1 MALSSREL
9 YLILRAKNEAT
20 GALNAMSRDLDKA
33 RSSAALMGAEST
45 RAHLMAEQAAAR
57 NAKAHAEYALRQLE
71 SERATAQQAVATEQA
86 TQRMLGWN
94 TAQLQG
100 QKAAQQNQLAI
111 TEQAQA
117 MDRNAVAALQNAKA
131 HNMVQIEQA
140 RSVQGAG
147 QHVLALRQQNT
158 ALQEQIVN
166 IRDGITARQ
175 NEVNSQRA
183 QIDATQQQINTSKQ
197 HQQVAAQNLLVA
209 QNAARAYDDQIRS
222 QRDVVSGMR
231 LDIAERQ
238 NQINAVNREMDA
250 IRQSNATREIQNQ
263 RLRDTG
269 RSMMDA
275 GTAMTAGGALVLAG
289 VYQLTQA
296 AVDYEKQT
304 AMTMTQVR
312 GTGTTLKE
320 LGDIGLDVARNFG
333 VSFDDIQA
341 ALWDIFSSTNAT
353 VPQATTLLNNFAKA
367 AVAGSTDIK
376 TAGTT
381 VIGVLNAWNR
391 PMSDTTAIL
400 DAQFKV
406 IQLGKISYEELNKT
420 VGRSIPSAV
429 HAGQS
434 FEELGGMIAFMTSRS
449 ATAAQA
455 VTSAGRAMDLFA
467 NPKVGERLQA
477 MGISARDASGNFR
490 PLSDVVVELQQ
501 KLSKLDPET
510 RAKEIDALFKGS
522 GNNIQAR
529 RFWDLVLA
537 SDEGAKS
544 FKSMVEQ
551 VQNSGGSLETAYGTM
566 ADTIAVR
573 NEKMKNNWKA
583 LAITLGTE
591 LFPAI
596 EDISNGLIKMAEGFE
611 RLSPGQK
618 EFLAWAVVIG
628 AVLSVAAGFTL
639 LFVGAL
645 SLVAGVIG
653 VGVGALTLIV
663 GAVFAFIAAWVYAYN
678 TVGWF
683 HDAVNWWFSH
693 LWGVIVWFVTGWV
706 GAIANLIEA
715 FKNWG
720 KAFADT
726 LSGIGNSLSTF
737 WAWFTTGWAANFN
750 AVQSQIAAFWAWVQ
764 NAWNVAVNT
773 VKTVMQGFWAWLQVS
788 ASGPLGALQGV
799 LSSFWSWFT
808 SGWGNVFNSARSVIS
823 AFWAWVQV
831 AFSSAVGQLRNLVTS
846 FWSWFTSG
854 WSNTFNSARTVV
866 QAFWAWATAN
876 FSSSIN
882 TIRSALSSFWS
893 WFTSGWS
900 QVFAS
905 ARNAVASGANA
916 ILSVIQSLI
925 SGIRGAFNGLIGQAF
940 GIGANIINGVRNGV
954 IAAAGG
960 LAAAAAAVVSNAL
973 AAARAAVGINSPS
986 KDFALKVGVPISQ
999 GMAKGVMDAGGLLN
1013 KAVSRVTRNSMYSAA
1028 SAANLLGMAQSGA
1041 MSQLRQVTQTPR
1053 DSSGLAPVGGFSGGG
1068 GGGGVTVNV
1077 YTNEIDPR
1085 RNAMMLGMEL
1095 EKAIG

>member
-1 MALSSREL
+1 VALSSREL

-20 GALNAMSRDLDKA
+20 GALNAMSRDLDRA
-33 RSSAALMGAEST
+33 RSSAALMGVESQK
-45 RAHLMAEQAAAR
+45 AHLMAEQAAAR

-100 QKAAQQNQLAI
+100 QKAAQQTQLAI
-111 TEQAQA
+111 LDQAQA
-117 MDRNAVAALQNAKA
+117 MDKNAVAALQNAKA
-131 HNMVQIEQA
+131 HNQVAIEQA
-140 RSVQGAG
+140 RSVQGSGA
-147 QHVLALRQQNT
+147 HVLALRQQNT
-158 ALQEQIVN
+158 ALNEQIAN
-166 IRDGITARQ
+166 TRDVIIAR
-175 NEVNSQRA
+175 NNDINAQRA

-209 QNAARAYDDQIRS
+209 QNAARAYDDQIRA
-222 QRDVVSGMR
+222 QREVVSQQR

-238 NQINAVNREMDA
+238 NQINAINREMDA
-250 IRQSNATREIQNQ
+250 IKQSNAAREIHNQ
-263 RLRDTG
+263 RVRDTG

-275 GTAMTAGGALVLAG
+275 GTAMTAGGAIVLAG

-304 AMTMTQVR
+304 AMTKTQVR
-312 GTGTTLKE
+312 ETGVTME
-320 LGDIGLDVARNFG
+320 QLGKIGLDVARDFG
-333 VSFDDIQA
+333 VSFDQIQEA
-341 ALWDIFSSTNAT
+341 FFDIFSSTDAT
-353 VPQATTLLNNFAKA
+353 VKEATVMLRDFSKA
-367 AVAGSTDIK
+367 AIAGGTDIK
-376 TAGTT
+376 TAGQTT
-381 VIGVLNAWNR
+381 IGVMNAWHR
-391 PMSDTTAIL
+391 PISDTTKIL
-400 DAQFKV
+400 DTQFKV
-406 IQLGKISYEELNKT
+406 IQLGKLTYEELNRT

-429 HAGQS
+429 KAGQT
-434 FEELGGMIAFMTSRS
+434 FEELGGMIAYMTRNG
-449 ATAAQA
+449 ATAANA
-455 VTSAGRAMDLFA
+455 VTSAGRALDLFA
-467 NPKVGERLQA
+467 NPKVVDRLKD
-477 MGISARDASGNFR
+477 MGINARDASGNFR
-490 PLSDVVVELQQ
+490 PLSDVVVELQHKLEDLNPEQ
-501 KLSKLDPET
+501 K
-510 RAKEIDALFKGS
+510 AKAIDALFKGS

-537 SDEGAKS
+537 SEEGAKS
-544 FKSMVEQ
+544 FDKMVQ
-551 VQNSGGSLETAYGTM
+551 DVTNSGGSLENAYGEM

-583 LAITLGTE
+583 LAVELGTE

-596 EDISNGLIKMAEGFE
+596 ESLSNGLMKAAEWFE
-611 RLSPGQK
+611 KLSPGQK

-628 AVLSVAAGFTL
+628 GVLAIAAGFVL

-645 SLVAGVIG
+645 ALVAGVIG
-653 VGVGALTLIV
+653 IGVGALTLII
-663 GAVFAFIAAWVYAYN
+663 GAVIAFGAIWGYAY
-678 TVGWF
+678 TQVEWF

-693 LWGVIVWFVTGWV
+693 LWEVIKWFFSGWAAV
-706 GAIANLIEA
+706 LGEFGQGISNMVQSFGDTFSQLGEIIGG
-715 FKNWG
+715 FLTWFTNGWKQ
-720 KAFADT
+720 AFADIKNAPQEFWT
-726 LSGIGNSLSTF
+726 WFTNGWTANLSAARAQIQGFFSWFVSGWASTF
-737 WAWFTTGWAANFN
+737 ASAKQAPQEFWSWFTTGWAANLN
-750 AVQSQIAAFWAWVQ
+750 AARGQIQ
-764 NAWNVAVNT
+764 
-773 VKTVMQGFWAWLQVS
+773 
-788 ASGPLGALQGV
+788 
-799 LSSFWSWFT
+799 SFWGWFT
-808 SGWGNVFNSARSVIS
+808 SGWASTMNSARTGIQG
-823 AFWAWVQV
+823 F
-831 AFSSAVGQLRNLVTS
+831 F
-846 FWSWFTSG
+846 SWFTSG
-854 WSNTFNSARTVV
+854 WSSTLNSARSGI
-866 QAFWAWATAN
+866 QGF
-876 FSSSIN
+876 F
-882 TIRSALSSFWS
+882 S

-900 QVFAS
+900 ATLNSARSALSAFWSWFTGGWSQTLAS

-960 LAAAAAAVVSNAL
+960 LASAAAAVVSNAL

-1013 KAVSRVTRNSMYSAA
+1013 NAVSRVTRGSMYAAA

-1041 MSQLRQVTQTPR
+1041 MAQLSQATQAPR
-1053 DSSGLAPVGGFSGGG
+1053 DSSGLAPVGGFSRGG